1 MRRPAV
7 PAFATPEGHTVKK
20 MRTLIVDDSQ
30 AFLKAARS
38 LLATI
43 EEVEVVGA
51 ATSGEEALREVAHL
65 APDLVL
71 MDVMMPG
78 MNGFEAARL
87 ICAMKRPPIVVFV
100 SLHDGAPYLEA
111 ARRSGAAALI
121 SKHSF
126 CDDLPALIR
135 HLSDLAPMQ

>member
-1 MRRPAV
+1 M
-7 PAFATPEGHTVKK
+7 KK
-20 MRTLIVDDSQ
+20 VRTLLVDDNH
-30 AFLKAARS
+30 AFLKAAQG

-43 EEVEVVGA
+43 DEIEVVGTTA
-51 ATSGEEALREVAHL
+51 SEEEALREVERL

-87 ICAMKRPPIVVFV
+87 ICAMDRPPIVVFA